1 MNKERLILSTIGGVY
16 RVYVDNEIIEMKP
29 RGILRHKKIKLLIGD
44 KVVVNKE
51 EKMIE
56 DILERKN
63 SLFRPKVAN
72 LDLGVVVVSLV
83 TPNFS
88 SYLLDKFLTLLNMSG
103 VKPLIVLTKEDLME
117 DKERIKEIVSN
128 YALLGIKAIPFSKR
142 TKLGLEEI
150 KEEVKDK
157 VIAFMGQ
164 TGVGKSSLIN
174 VLDPDFERDIGE
186 YSIALGRGKHQ
197 TKEVILLPY
206 ENGFIADTPGF
217 SSLELPIFKEDLSLF
232 FPGYEHYKENCKYTN
247 CLHISEKDCKVKEAL
262 EEGKL
267 TKESYQNYLDISKE
281 LIFRKD
287 RY

>member
-1 MNKERLILSTIGGVY
+1 
-16 RVYVDNEIIEMKP
+16 
-29 RGILRHKKIKLLIGD
+29 
-44 KVVVNKE
+44 
-51 EKMIE
+51 MIE
-56 DILERKN
+56 DLLERKN

-88 SYLLDKFLTLLNMSG
+88 SYLLDKFLTLLNMSD

-117 DKERIKEIVSN
+117 DKKRIKEIIEN
-128 YALLGIKAIPFSKR
+128 YAKIGIKAIPFSKR

-150 KEEVKDK
+150 KAEVKDK

-186 YSIALGRGKHQ
+186 YSVALGRGKHQ

-217 SSLELPIFKEDLSLF
+217 SSMELEIDSERLAYT
-232 FPGYEHYKENCKYTN
+232 FPGFEEEGLNCKFRG
-247 CLHISEKDCKVKEAL
+247 CLHESEPGCKIKAMVEQGL
-262 EEGKL
+262 IL
-267 TKESYQNYLDISKE
+267 KESYDNYLKLLE
-281 LIFRKD
+281 TAKTRKVVY
-287 RY
+287 RK

>member
-1 MNKERLILSTIGGVY
+1 MKDALILSTIGGVY
-16 RVYVDNEIIEMKP
+16 RVYLNNQILEVKP
-29 RGILRHKKIKLLIGD
+29 RGIFRHKKIKLLIGD
-44 KVVVNKE
+44 RVKINVE

-56 DILERKN
+56 EVYERNN
-63 SLFRPKVAN
+63 SLFRPRIAN

-88 SYLLDKFLTLLNMSG
+88 SYLLDKFLTLLNMSD

-117 DKERIKEIVSN
+117 DKERIKEIVAN
-128 YALLGIKAIPFSKR
+128 YEKIGIKAIPFSKR

-150 KEEVKDK
+150 KNEVKGK

-206 ENGFIADTPGF
+206 EDGFIADTPGF

-232 FPGYEHYKENCKYTN
+232 FPGYTKFKEECKYTN
-247 CLHISEKDCKVKEAL
+247 CLHISERDCKVKKAL

-267 TKESYQNYLDISKE
+267 SKESYQNYLDISKE

>member
-1 MNKERLILSTIGGVY
+1 MKEALVLSTIGGVY
-16 RVYVDNEIIEMKP
+16 KVYCENKILDVKP
-29 RGILRHKKIKLLIGD
+29 RGIFRHKKIKLLIGD
-44 KVVVNKE
+44 HVFINE
-51 EKMIE
+51 QELMIE
-56 DILERKN
+56 DVKERKN
-63 SLFRPKVAN
+63 SLFRPKIAN
-72 LDLGVVVVSLV
+72 LDLGVIVVSLV

-88 SYLLDKFLTLLNMSG
+88 SYLLDKFLTLLNMSD

-117 DKERIKEIVSN
+117 DKERIKEIVED
-128 YALLGIKAIPFSKR
+128 YKKIGIKVIPFSKR

-150 KEEVKDK
+150 KNELKDK

-174 VLDPDFERDIGE
+174 VIDPDFERDIGE

-232 FPGYEHYKENCKYTN
+232 FPGYTDLKEKCKYTN
-247 CLHISEKDCKVKEAL
+247 CLHVSEKECKVKEAL
-262 EEGKL
+262 EKKEL
-267 TKESYQNYLDISKE
+267 SHESYQNYLDILKE
-281 LIFRKD
+281 LKFRKD

>member
-1 MNKERLILSTIGGVY
+1 MKEALVLSTIGGVY
-16 RVYVDNEIIEMKP
+16 KVYCEKEILDVKP
-29 RGILRHKKIKLLIGD
+29 RGIFRHKKIKLLIGD
-44 KVVVNKE
+44 KVLINKDELVIE
-51 EKMIE
+51 EV
-56 DILERKN
+56 LERNN
-63 SLFRPKVAN
+63 SLFRPRVAN

-88 SYLLDKFLTLLNMSG
+88 SYLLDKFLTLLNMSE

-117 DKERIKEIVSN
+117 DKDRIKEIVEN
-128 YALLGIKAIPFSKR
+128 YAKIGIKAIPFSKR

-150 KEEVKDK
+150 KEEVKGK
-157 VIAFMGQ
+157 TIAFMGQ

-174 VLDPDFERDIGE
+174 VIDPSFERDIGE

-217 SSLELPIFKEDLSLF
+217 SSLELPIFKEDLALY
-232 FPGYEHYKENCKYTN
+232 FPGFKEYKEECKFTN
-247 CLHISEKDCKVKEAL
+247 CLHISERDCKVKEAL
-262 EEGKL
+262 DSNKL
-267 TKESYQNYLDISKE
+267 SKESYQNYLDISKE

>member
-1 MNKERLILSTIGGVY
+1 MKEALVLSTIGGVY
-16 RVYVDNEIIEMKP
+16 KVYCDNEILEVKP

-44 KVVVNKE
+44 KVFISKE

-56 DILERKN
+56 DVKERRN
-63 SLFRPKVAN
+63 SLFRPKIAN

-88 SYLLDKFLTLLNMSG
+88 SYLLDKFLTLLNMSE

-117 DKERIKEIVSN
+117 DKERIKEIVEN
-128 YALLGIKAIPFSKR
+128 YKKIGIKAIPFSKR
-142 TKLGLEEI
+142 TKVGLEEI
-150 KEEVKDK
+150 KKEVKNK

-186 YSIALGRGKHQ
+186 YSISLGRGKHQ

-217 SSLELPIFKEDLSLF
+217 SSLELPIYKEDLSLF
-232 FPGYEHYKENCKYTN
+232 FPGYFSLKEECKYTN
-247 CLHISEKDCKVKEAL
+247 CLHISERECKIKEAIENGEL
-262 EEGKL
+262 S
-267 TKESYQNYLDISKE
+267 KESYQNYLDISKE
-281 LIFRKD
+281 LKFRKD

>member
-1 MNKERLILSTIGGVY
+1 MKEALVLSTIGGVY
-16 RVYVDNEIIEMKP
+16 RVYCENKILEVKP
-29 RGILRHKKIKLLIGD
+29 RGILRHKKVKLLIGD
-44 KVVVNKE
+44 KVLINEE

-56 DILERKN
+56 EVQERKN
-63 SLFRPKVAN
+63 SLFRPKIAN
-72 LDLGVVVVSLV
+72 LDLGVVVVSLI

-88 SYLLDKFLTLLNMSG
+88 SYLLDKFLTLLNMSE
-103 VKPLIVLTKEDLME
+103 VKPLIVLTKEDLVE
-117 DKERIKEIVSN
+117 DKKMIEEIINS
-128 YALLGIKAIPFSKR
+128 YALIGIKAIPFSKR

-150 KEEVKDK
+150 KKEVKDK

-174 VLDPDFERDIGE
+174 VLDPEFERDIGE

-206 ENGFIADTPGF
+206 ANGFIADTPGF

-232 FPGYEHYKENCKYTN
+232 FPGYFSLKEKCKYSN
-247 CLHISEKDCKVKEAL
+247 CLHISERDCKVKEAL
-262 EEGKL
+262 ERNEL
-267 TKESYQNYLDISKE
+267 SKESYQNYLDISKE

>member
-1 MNKERLILSTIGGVY
+1 MKDALVLSTIGGLYKVY
-16 RVYVDNEIIEMKP
+16 CENKILEVKP
-29 RGILRHKKIKLLIGD
+29 RGIFRHKKIKLLIGD
-44 KVVVNKE
+44 KVRINE
-51 EKMIE
+51 EELMIE
-56 DILERKN
+56 EVLERTN
-63 SLFRPKVAN
+63 SLFRPRVAN

-88 SYLLDKFLTLLNMSG
+88 SYLLDKFLTLLNMSE

-117 DKERIKEIVSN
+117 DKNRIEEIISN
-128 YALLGIKAIPFSKR
+128 YAKIGIKAIPFSKR
-142 TKLGLEEI
+142 TKLGLDEI
-150 KEEVKDK
+150 KEEVKGK
-157 VIAFMGQ
+157 TIAFMGQ

-174 VLDPDFERDIGE
+174 VLDPTFERDIGE

-217 SSLELPIFKEDLSLF
+217 SSLELPIYKEDLSLF
-232 FPGYEHYKENCKYTN
+232 FPGFKEYKEECKFTN
-247 CLHISEKDCKVKEAL
+247 CLHISERDCKVKEAL

-267 TKESYQNYLDISKE
+267 SKESYQNYLDISKE

>member
-1 MNKERLILSTIGGVY
+1 MKEALVLSTIGGVY
-16 RVYVDNEIIEMKP
+16 KVYCDNEILEVKP

-44 KVVVNKE
+44 KVFISKE

-56 DILERKN
+56 DVKERRN
-63 SLFRPKVAN
+63 SLFRPKIAN

-88 SYLLDKFLTLLNMSG
+88 SYLLDKFLTLLNMSE

-117 DKERIKEIVSN
+117 DKERIKEIVEN
-128 YALLGIKAIPFSKR
+128 YKKIGIKAIPFSKR
-142 TKLGLEEI
+142 TKVGLEEI
-150 KEEVKDK
+150 KKEVKNK

-186 YSIALGRGKHQ
+186 YSISLGRGKHQ

-217 SSLELPIFKEDLSLF
+217 STLELPIYKEDLSLF
-232 FPGYEHYKENCKYTN
+232 FPGNFSLKEECKYTN
-247 CLHISEKDCKVKEAL
+247 CLHISERECKVKEAIENGEL
-262 EEGKL
+262 S
-267 TKESYQNYLDISKE
+267 KESYQNYLDISKE
-281 LIFRKD
+281 LKFRKD

>member
-1 MNKERLILSTIGGVY
+1 MKEALVLSTIGGVY
-16 RVYVDNEIIEMKP
+16 KVYCDNEILEVKP

-44 KVVVNKE
+44 KVFISKE

-56 DILERKN
+56 DVKERRN
-63 SLFRPKVAN
+63 SLFRPKIAN

-88 SYLLDKFLTLLNMSG
+88 SYLLDKFLTLLNMSE

-117 DKERIKEIVSN
+117 DKERIIEFVEN
-128 YALLGIKAIPFSKR
+128 YKKIGIKAIPFSKR
-142 TKLGLEEI
+142 TKVGLEEI
-150 KEEVKDK
+150 KKEVKNK

-186 YSIALGRGKHQ
+186 YSISLGRGKHQ

-217 SSLELPIFKEDLSLF
+217 SSLELPIYKEDLSLF
-232 FPGYEHYKENCKYTN
+232 FPGYFSLKEECKYTN
-247 CLHISEKDCKVKEAL
+247 CLHISERECKVKEAIENGEL
-262 EEGKL
+262 S
-267 TKESYQNYLDISKE
+267 KESYQNYLDISKE
-281 LIFRKD
+281 LKFRKD